1 MKKNKQMNLLIETFF
16 NTESGPVLSL
26 NIAQGL
32 IRNDVCVCA
41 IISEEIENL
50 NDWKKTFKP
59 DCLYIWKR
67 YNNKYLENLLND
79 LKIKIKYF
87 KRRFSYALYPNPVNR
102 NLLIGRFIK
111 HDENIMILHD
121 VIPHSGTNDDV
132 NRRHK
137 ELIMKADNIMVLSKK
152 FIPIVEIDYH
162 IPQGNIFYMRHGLM
176 KYPTFEGEFNK
187 VDLES
192 KINFLYFGRIEKYKG
207 LHVLADAY
215 REIEKKYS
223 DVTLTVAGS
232 GDFAEYVEEYKSL
245 KSATVMNKYIT
256 DEEIAYLFSK
266 PNTVVVL
273 PYIDATQSGVIGMA
287 YNYGTPIIVSDTGG
301 MKEQLFDG
309 EVGVFAQPG
318 DAKDLEEKM
327 KNFITN
333 PDLFNEQKRLVA
345 ESKEKMTWEYI
356 CKELLMQ
363 LEEHKNRN
371 NNSLEK

>member
-1 MKKNKQMNLLIETFF
+1 MSNKMNVLIETFF

-32 IRNDVCVCA
+32 MKNGVCVCA
-41 IISEEIENL
+41 VISEEIENL
-50 NDWKKTFKP
+50 DDWKKSFP
-59 DCLYIWKR
+59 SECLYIWKR
-67 YNNKYLENLLND
+67 YSNKYLENFFND
-79 LKIKIKYF
+79 VKIKLKF
-87 KRRFSYALYPNPVNR
+87 MQKRFAYALYPNPVNR
-102 NLLIGRFIK
+102 NLLVGRFIK

-121 VIPHSGTNDDV
+121 VIPHSGTNDDF
-132 NRRHK
+132 NQRHK
-137 ELIMKADNIMVLSKK
+137 ELIMKADNIMVLSKQ
-152 FIPIVEIDYH
+152 FIPIVEKDYH
-162 IPQGNIFYMRHGLM
+162 KPQKNIFYMRHGLM
-176 KYPTFEGEFNK
+176 EYPEYNGSFIQE
-187 VDLES
+187 DLKS

-215 REIEKKYS
+215 REIEKKYP

-232 GDFAEYVEEYKSL
+232 GDFTEYVEEYKSL

-256 DEEIAYLFSK
+256 DKEIAYLFSK

-318 DAKDLEEKM
+318 DSKDLEEKM
-327 KNFITN
+327 MSFITDPN
-333 PDLFNEQKRLVA
+333 LFSDQKQLVA
-345 ESKEKMTWEYI
+345 ESKEKMSWGYI
-356 CKELLMQ
+356 CKELLEQ
-363 LEEHKNRN
+363 LEQHQK
-371 NNSLEK
+371 S